1 VFVYPINSNLGIV
14 AAVSDSWMFIA
25 WCKCLY
31 IVSLSVMSTSLE
43 QAKLLPSSN
52 KVDEANWLRPNALY
66 FIMLLCLTP
75 DDFTRKWESTGA
87 QWVNSIDILYKLD
100 SASLLVKLK
109 PRIFQ
114 RLPHLNRWRPCWS
127 FPLAIINA

>member
-1 VFVYPINSNLGIV
+1 
-14 AAVSDSWMFIA
+14 
-25 WCKCLY
+25 
-31 IVSLSVMSTSLE
+31 MSTSLE

-75 DDFTRKWESTGA
+75 DDFTREWESTGA

-114 RLPHLNRWRPCWS
+114 RLPP
-127 FPLAIINA
+127 FE